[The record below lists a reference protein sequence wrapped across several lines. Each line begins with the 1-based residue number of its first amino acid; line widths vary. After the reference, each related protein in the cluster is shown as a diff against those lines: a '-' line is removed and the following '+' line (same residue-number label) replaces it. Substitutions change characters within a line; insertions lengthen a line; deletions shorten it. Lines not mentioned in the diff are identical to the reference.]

1 MMSLRQ
7 SVSGFRNLFRKND
20 EMKMIAPEL
29 FREYSFMET
38 TFEVLKTG
46 LNRIITVLKGDT
58 MSEGE
63 T

>member
-1 MMSLRQ
+1 MSLRQ
-7 SVSGFRNLFRKND
+7 SVSRFRNLFRKND

-29 FREYSFMET
+29 FRGYSFMET

-58 MSEGE
+58 MSEEE

>member
-1 MMSLRQ
+1 
-7 SVSGFRNLFRKND
+7 
-20 EMKMIAPEL
+20 MKMIAPEL

-58 MSEGE
+58 MSEEE